1 MNIDIRKGIA
11 GALVLIVLAGCGKS
25 AAAVNKS
32 TYSASGSGYTT
43 SQTTSRPTSKST
55 AKATPKPTKKATP
68 KPTPKPTSK
77 FGTPWFEGNLSSYD
91 FETEDTPN
99 STAFS
104 MIGYDKD
111 AKVLLVEF
119 RDSGSR
125 YLYFGFSSSDYKA
138 FSSAS
143 SLGKYFNSNI
153 KGQFDCE
160 RVD

>member
-1 MNIDIRKGIA
+1 MNIDIRKGIV

-43 SQTTSRPTSKST
+43 SQTTSRPINKST
-55 AKATPKPTKKATP
+55 AKA
-68 KPTPKPTSK
+68 TPKPTSK